1 MIFGAPEMRNPTLG
15 KFFFI
20 TYTHGM
26 ISYPLLKISQR
37 EVLCEMLSLSVYVH
51 VCFSI
56 FSLFGKSFTSK

>member
-15 KFFFI
+15 NFFI
-20 TYTHGM
+20 TYTRGM
-26 ISYPLLKISQR
+26 ISYPSLKISQR

-51 VCFSI
+51 VYVSI